1 MNTVTAV
8 RDRILQLCAER
19 GISINRLA
27 SLSALPPSSLKNI
40 LYGKSQNPK
49 ILTIKLLCDGLGI
62 TLGEFFSTPEFDA
75 LEQELQQRL
84 LVEKVSSDFPPK
96 PPLFRAAVCGM
107 IIGISTATERTTPL

>member
-75 LEQELQQRL
+75 LEQELLSRL